1 MNYEW
6 WKERILITPTEYIGG
21 HLCTSN
27 VVSLF
32 YVFSRNNIAGSWLAV
47 LEQNVKNDWHY
58 YNMDCISQ
66 TISHNHL
73 VVFAFF
79 FLFALFDYLHAKSV
93 IYLSRKFLHTSCYMH
108 SLFNLKWG
116 IHFFY

>member
-6 WKERILITPTEYIGG
+6 WKERFLITPTEYIGG

-58 YNMDCISQ
+58 YNMNC
-66 TISHNHL
+66 ISHNHL

-79 FLFALFDYLHAKSV
+79 FLFALFDYMHAKSV
-93 IYLSRKFLHTSCYMH
+93 IYLSRSYMH
-108 SLFNLKWG
+108 SLFNLKWW